1 MGKTKRVHGCLGT
14 GVKETDKGLLRLRP
28 ELALLTGE
36 ILAKRPQNNERN
48 QEKVFFSAVLP
59 APPPRGGG
67 ISPVGRCCTVISRPI
82 FFSNFTRDEERK
94 VCEGSENAIHSPDS
108 ENCLDLV
115 LIASKTVL

>member
-1 MGKTKRVHGCLGT
+1 MSEIRKRL
-14 GVKETDKGLLRLRP
+14 
-28 ELALLTGE
+28 
-36 ILAKRPQNNERN
+36 
-48 QEKVFFSAVLP
+48 FFSAVLP

-82 FFSNFTRDEERK
+82 FFFFNFTRDEERK

>member
-1 MGKTKRVHGCLGT
+1 MGKTKRVHGCPRDWGEGNRQGPST
-14 GVKETDKGLLRLRP
+14 ASSRAGP
-28 ELALLTGE
+28 ALGE

-59 APPPRGGG
+59 APPPGEGL
-67 ISPVGRCCTVISRPI
+67 SRLWDAATQSSLDL